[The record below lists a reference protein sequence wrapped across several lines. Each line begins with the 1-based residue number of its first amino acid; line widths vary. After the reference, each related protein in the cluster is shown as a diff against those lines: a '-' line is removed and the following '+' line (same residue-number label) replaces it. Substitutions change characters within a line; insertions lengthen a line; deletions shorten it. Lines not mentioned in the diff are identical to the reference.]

1 MPSLKPSSS
10 SFMSRP
16 RPPPPPLEGGDTW
29 DDSSPRHPYA
39 PHDAAARQAASS
51 SSSSGFYASASSSS
65 SGFSSRTARPL
76 SPDANDITSNR
87 AAGSSS
93 SRPPQTHTTTLA
105 APSTPFSS
113 SSAASSGSS
122 SFFSVSASFSSSS
135 SAATPRPGALAYS
148 GRTVSSPSAGGGAG
162 GGGRTPSKQLL
173 QYALDLAQQAVE
185 LDQANRFVEALAM
198 YRETVARLG
207 EVMSR
212 VDAADMRRA
221 GRRGVPGGGA
231 GAASG
236 ADDEGKTLR
245 SIVSAQSFSFP
256 VLLAVLLCL
265 LLSLSPAFP
274 SNAAQSLTSTAR
286 HLQHDAYLT
295 RIELL
300 AAQVSP
306 PSSNPPTWM
315 TSSSVS
321 SHSRKDSASSTT
333 SSIRSTHSRSRSLQ
347 SSIPALTVEHP
358 TPARPRAHS
367 RPTPPTS
374 GVAPDAAGAAGP
386 LPVTFSSLEPEV
398 LANSPPLSAP
408 DQGPQRHPFTGQY
421 VPSASV
427 ASEVDTDART
437 RRQSELIDQLDKIDI
452 GGNAGASS
460 LASTREETGMGEDE
474 GNDQDEGEDE
484 EGGEYQEDR
493 DIDGHGA
500 EEILART
507 PSHQDFAPSSRST
520 TGLPTLSRS
529 TTGGSDRV
537 SIDSSRSPSRASS
550 SAGLGPYLLGP
561 HQAGSSQTSVDDELF
576 TRPPSS
582 STQSFASSYGTSPVK
597 KSSTLGGIANGVPG
611 HVRLGSTAEGT
622 VSQRRSGRIS
632 SDTARSAYQVV
643 SASLTAASRRESASR
658 SSLLITRFLSS
669 LCRLTLLPL

>member
-1 MPSLKPSSS
+1 
-10 SFMSRP
+10 
-16 RPPPPPLEGGDTW
+16 
-29 DDSSPRHPYA
+29 
-39 PHDAAARQAASS
+39 
-51 SSSSGFYASASSSS
+51 
-65 SGFSSRTARPL
+65 
-76 SPDANDITSNR
+76 
-87 AAGSSS
+87 
-93 SRPPQTHTTTLA
+93 
-105 APSTPFSS
+105 
-113 SSAASSGSS
+113 
-122 SFFSVSASFSSSS
+122 
-135 SAATPRPGALAYS
+135 
-148 GRTVSSPSAGGGAG
+148 
-162 GGGRTPSKQLL
+162 
-173 QYALDLAQQAVE
+173 
-185 LDQANRFVEALAM
+185 
-198 YRETVARLG
+198 
-207 EVMSR
+207 
-212 VDAADMRRA
+212 
-221 GRRGVPGGGA
+221 
-231 GAASG
+231 
-236 ADDEGKTLR
+236 
-245 SIVSAQSFSFP
+245 
-256 VLLAVLLCL
+256 
-265 LLSLSPAFP
+265 
-274 SNAAQSLTSTAR
+274 
-286 HLQHDAYLT
+286 
-295 RIELL
+295 
-300 AAQVSP
+300 
-306 PSSNPPTWM
+306 M

-374 GVAPDAAGAAGP
+374 VVAPDAAGAAGP
-386 LPVTFSSLEPEV
+386 LPVTFSSSEPEV

-408 DQGPQRHPFTGQY
+408 DQGPQRHLFTGQY
-421 VPSASV
+421 LPSASV

-460 LASTREETGMGEDE
+460 LASTREETGMEEDE
-474 GNDQDEGEDE
+474 GNDKDEGEDE

-529 TTGGSDRV
+529 TTGSDRV

-658 SSLLITRFLSS
+658 SSFLVDPAFSN
-669 LCRLTLLPL
+669 LHRLTLLPL